1 MALTYPEAI
10 VRAEEHTLAAE
21 REMLAGQT
29 ERALGLLR
37 LSELY
42 LDLAGRLM
50 NKSMLE
56 RRVMPGPYRNR

>member
-10 VRAEEHTLAAE
+10 AKAEEHTLRAE
-21 REMLAGQT
+21 KRLNDGDLEQ
-29 ERALGLLR
+29 ALGLLR

-50 NKSMLE
+50 VKAQID
-56 RRVMPGPYRNR
+56 RRPPPVFRRPN